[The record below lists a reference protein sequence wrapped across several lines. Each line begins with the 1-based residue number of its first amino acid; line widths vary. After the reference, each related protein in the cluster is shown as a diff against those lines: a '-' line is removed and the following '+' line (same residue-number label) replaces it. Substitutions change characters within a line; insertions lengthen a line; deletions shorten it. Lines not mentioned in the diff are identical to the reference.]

1 MSFGCS
7 PPPGRVASRG
17 SPRACCRGCQ
27 LRAILWDSNAR
38 DDRYVYPPGG
48 ASACVSCRV
57 LAKGDLDQKDSNR
70 EKSWGKNVVL
80 PILSDCTS
88 TIVML
93 SYSYALSNTRYQ
105 K

>member
-57 LAKGDLDQKDSNR
+57 LERGTLTRRTAI
-70 EKSWGKNVVL
+70 EKNLGGKTSFCPYCQTVL
-80 PILSDCTS
+80 
-88 TIVML
+88 
-93 SYSYALSNTRYQ
+93 
-105 K
+105 